1 MARVDKMLTV
11 HEEGKGGAPATGNS
25 GTDDD
30 SSRRASHSQGL
41 MLKKMLCMSR
51 RGETMQNG
59 EGVKVMPDF
68 SRWAFHVYTY

>member
-51 RGETMQNG
+51 RGKRCKMER
-59 EGVKVMPDF
+59 V
-68 SRWAFHVYTY
+68 